1 MEALDKAKSDSE
13 TKPNLEDDSTP
24 PLKNIHS
31 KQRQN
36 LMLSA
41 TLTQAVSELASFTMK
56 DHTYIDALDLTSNA
70 VADSYVIPDTVQQ
83 EFIMTHAKH
92 RLFTL
97 SALLLAKSKLPSC
110 KLFVFMASTQ
120 MVDYHF
126 ELFSKHLA
134 KMPVNRG
141 KSTQNTD
148 NINDSDDDD
157 VDEVVMDTQIFKLHG
172 SMDQKERKAVF
183 KGFRAAGKGIL
194 ICTVRKLDFCAHN
207 ARRILS
213 ACI

>member
-1 MEALDKAKSDSE
+1 
-13 TKPNLEDDSTP
+13 
-24 PLKNIHS
+24 
-31 KQRQN
+31 
-36 LMLSA
+36 
-41 TLTQAVSELASFTMK
+41 
-56 DHTYIDALDLTSNA
+56 
-70 VADSYVIPDTVQQ
+70 
-83 EFIMTHAKH
+83 
-92 RLFTL
+92 
-97 SALLLAKSKLPSC
+97 
-110 KLFVFMASTQ
+110 MASTQ
-120 MVDYHF
+120 MVDYHY
-126 ELFSKHLA
+126 ELFSKHLT

-141 KSTQNTD
+141 KSTQNSD